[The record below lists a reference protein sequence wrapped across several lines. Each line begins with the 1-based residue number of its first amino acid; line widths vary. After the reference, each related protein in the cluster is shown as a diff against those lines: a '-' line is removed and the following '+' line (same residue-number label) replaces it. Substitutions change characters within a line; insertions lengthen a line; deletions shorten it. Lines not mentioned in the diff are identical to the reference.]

1 MSLHEDLE
9 RPLQEKEHKLRKGR
23 IVAFIILSI
32 LIILLLIRAMMLF
45 FFSNSWIA
53 KHIFNW

>member
-9 RPLQEKEHKLRKGR
+9 KSLQEKEHRLRTGR
-23 IVAFIILSI
+23 IVIFGILLFLI
-32 LIILLLIRAMMLF
+32 LLLLIRATMLF